1 MSAQG
6 EETQPRVGYR
16 GPGLGSPQG
25 ALKAFPMHHLPWGRA
40 AEQRAD
46 AGPGAVRGEPA
57 MAGDPRQA
65 DSDPAGPEVM
75 HSRAGRLGPGQEL
88 SWDRPQVTLSGAE
101 PGAVSR
107 Q

>member
-1 MSAQG
+1 
-6 EETQPRVGYR
+6 
-16 GPGLGSPQG
+16 
-25 ALKAFPMHHLPWGRA
+25 
-40 AEQRAD
+40 
-46 AGPGAVRGEPA
+46 